1 MKINFLVLLF
11 ITGLSI
17 TFFSSCETKS
27 NRIDEGIIVYNI
39 SYPIPFEDKW
49 MERLM
54 PKEMEMQFKDDKLKT
69 ELSFGLGM
77 IKIAYLSDKKK
88 EQLFEMLKF
97 MKKKNFSILN
107 KDDIKVMM
115 QNIAAHK
122 ITPGDSTK
130 MIAGYTCKNAYVEVK
145 DDSTTYDFE
154 CWYTDELGKE
164 YINWCSPFS
173 PIKGV
178 LMEYQIERFDVAMKF
193 VATEVRLVEV
203 PDENFIIS
211 EKYKE
216 ISSKEM
222 EENLQQLKDI

>member
-11 ITGLSI
+11 ITGLSV

-27 NRIDEGIIVYNI
+27 NRIDEGVVVYDI

-54 PKEMEMQFKDDKLKT
+54 PKEMEMQFKDDMLKT

-97 MKKKNFSILN
+97 MKKKNFSTLN
-107 KDDIKVMM
+107 KKDITAMM
-115 QNIAAHK
+115 QTIAAHK
-122 ITPGDSTK
+122 ITPGTSTK

-145 DDSTTYDFE
+145 DDTTSYEFE
-154 CWYTDELGKE
+154 CWYTDELGSE
-164 YINWCSPFS
+164 DINWCSPFL

-193 VATEVRLVEV
+193 VATEVRLVEI
-203 PDENFIIS
+203 PDENFVIPD
-211 EKYKE
+211 KYKE
-216 ISSKEM
+216 ISSEEM